1 MISQLVTIQ
10 QSNNNCLMLYED
22 LGGTYG
28 GTYFYIRKCDSGN
41 CSLVH
46 VGRLREELNINVE
59 EQILHKNRKST
70 FKKYCIN
77 AEDLSNAIIYEFNY
91 SGRGNGPYVFKY
103 ELHQGELKR
112 VPADVGEICGNGGWS
127 LAKLF
132 GIEKESEEYALVE
145 KYLKYVPAMVKEA
158 KSILPEIWASGPRLE
173 NLIEDAECKG
183 LLDALVQ
190 PDWRSRKG
198 ALESL
203 IREAHEVYV
212 LAHTIRA
219 LGNPQ
224 RPIRLVKASE
234 TPTAIVKGNSAD
246 YTVWY
251 QFPIEPL
258 MELVKEGMRESMTE
272 NSSKNR
278 QREHRH
284 IIPDIVVAKG
294 NYKSP
299 REIDKTCMMMIDA
312 KIDIGD
318 KDIKQLTAYKNL
330 LSGRFQNSQITYVV
344 AVFEK
349 AEEFREKL
357 EKIGYVVLEDVR
369 PKGEGVESLENVVK
383 EKLSKCRL

>member
-1 MISQLVTIQ
+1 MISQSTMIQ
-10 QSNNNCLMLYED
+10 QSDNCLPLYED
-22 LGGTYG
+22 IGGTYG
-28 GTYFYIRKCDSGN
+28 GKYLYIRICDSGN
-41 CSLVH
+41 CRLVH

-59 EQILHKNRKST
+59 EQILHKNRKSV
-70 FKKYCIN
+70 FKKYCIK
-77 AEDLSNAIIYEFNY
+77 AEDLSNVTIYEFNY
-91 SGRGNGPYVFKY
+91 SGSGNGPYVFKY
-103 ELHQGELKR
+103 ELRQGELKR
-112 VPADVGEICGNGGWS
+112 VPADVGELCGNGGRY

-132 GIEKESEEYALVE
+132 GIEEGSQEYALVE
-145 KYLKYVPAMVKEA
+145 RYLKYVPAMVEEA
-158 KSILPEIWASGPRLE
+158 KRILPGIWASGPRLE

-190 PDWRSRKG
+190 PDWHSRKG

-212 LAHTIRA
+212 LAHTISA
-219 LGNPQ
+219 LGNQQ
-224 RPIRLVKASE
+224 RPMRLVKAYE
-234 TPTAIVKGNSAD
+234 IPTAVVKGNSAD

-251 QFPIEPL
+251 QFPIEPPI
-258 MELVKEGMRESMTE
+258 ELVIKGMRESMTE

-299 REIDKTCMMMIDA
+299 REIDETCMMMIDA
-312 KIDIGD
+312 KIDISD
-318 KDIKQLTAYKNL
+318 KDVKQLTAYKNL

-344 AVFEK
+344 AVLEE
-349 AEEFREKL
+349 AGEFREKL
-357 EKIGYVVLEDVR
+357 ERIGYVVVEDVR
-369 PKGEGVESLENVVK
+369 PGGEGIKSLEKVVK

>member
-10 QSNNNCLMLYED
+10 QSNNNCLTLYED

-28 GTYFYIRKCDSGN
+28 GTYLYIRKCDSGN
-41 CSLVH
+41 CRLVH
-46 VGRLREELNINVE
+46 VGELKKLVE
-59 EQILHKNRKST
+59 ERIHYRSKKSV
-70 FKKYCIN
+70 FKEYCIK
-77 AEDLSNAIIYEFNY
+77 AEDLSNVTIYEFSY
-91 SGRGNGPYVFKY
+91 SRRGNGPYVFKY
-103 ELHQGELKR
+103 ELRQGELKR
-112 VPADVGEICGNGGWS
+112 VPSDVGEICGNGGWS

-132 GIEKESEEYALVE
+132 GIEEESEEYAFVE
-145 KYLKYVPAMVKEA
+145 KYLEYVPAMVEEA
-158 KSILPEIWASGPRLE
+158 KRILPGIWASGPRLE

-190 PDWRSRKG
+190 PNWPSRKG

-212 LAHTIRA
+212 LAHSIRA

-224 RPIRLVKASE
+224 RPMRLVKASE
-234 TPTAIVKGNSAD
+234 IPTAVVKGSSAD

-251 QFPIEPL
+251 QFPIEPPIV
-258 MELVKEGMRESMTE
+258 LVKEGMRESMTE

-299 REIDKTCMMMIDA
+299 KEIDETCMMMIDA

-330 LSGRFQNSQITYVV
+330 LSERFQNSQITYVV

-357 EKIGYVVLEDVR
+357 EKIGYVVVEDVR

-383 EKLSKCRL
+383 EKLSECRL